1 LSAVARRAYRRPVT
15 SDDVAPLLAFFRD
28 GASGHFDAGI
38 QLALKRLLVSPE
50 FLFRIEQEP
59 AGTAPGGIYKV
70 SDLALASRLSF
81 FLWSSIPDDELL
93 AAAERGELRD
103 AHALE
108 RHVQRMLADPRIIAF
123 VENFAGQWL
132 YLRNLDAVVPVQSV
146 FPDFDDTLRQG
157 LKRETEL
164 FFGSIVQEDRSALDL
179 LRADYTFVNER
190 VARLYGLPNV
200 KGSHF
205 RRVTL
210 PESSPRRGLLGHGS
224 ILTVTSYPDR
234 TSPVVRGKWI
244 LENLLGVPPPPP
256 PDDVPELEETSD
268 GGGTLSIRERLAA
281 HRANP
286 SCASCHALMDPL
298 GFALENF
305 NAVGVWRTIDDTGGA
320 IDASGALPD
329 GTEFAGVAEFR
340 AALLRSDL
348 FLTTL
353 TEKLMTYAL
362 GRGVEAYDQPAV
374 RKIVRDAA
382 ASDYRF
388 GALILGLVQSPPFQM
403 RRAGT

>member
-1 LSAVARRAYRRPVT
+1 
-15 SDDVAPLLAFFRD
+15 
-28 GASGHFDAGI
+28 
-38 QLALKRLLVSPE
+38 
-50 FLFRIEQEP
+50 
-59 AGTAPGGIYKV
+59 
-70 SDLALASRLSF
+70 
-81 FLWSSIPDDELL
+81 
-93 AAAERGELRD
+93 
-103 AHALE
+103 
-108 RHVQRMLADPRIIAF
+108 
-123 VENFAGQWL
+123 
-132 YLRNLDAVVPVQSV
+132 
-146 FPDFDDTLRQG
+146 
-157 LKRETEL
+157 
-164 FFGSIVQEDRSALDL
+164 
-179 LRADYTFVNER
+179 
-190 VARLYGLPNV
+190 
-200 KGSHF
+200 
-205 RRVTL
+205 
-210 PESSPRRGLLGHGS
+210 
-224 ILTVTSYPDR
+224 
-234 TSPVVRGKWI
+234 
-244 LENLLGVPPPPP
+244 
-256 PDDVPELEETSD
+256 
-268 GGGTLSIRERLAA
+268 
-281 HRANP
+281 
-286 SCASCHALMDPL
+286 MDPL